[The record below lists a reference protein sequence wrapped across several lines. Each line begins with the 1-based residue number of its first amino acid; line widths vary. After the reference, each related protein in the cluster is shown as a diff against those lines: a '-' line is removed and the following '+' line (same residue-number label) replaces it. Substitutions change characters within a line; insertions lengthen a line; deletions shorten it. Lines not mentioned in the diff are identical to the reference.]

1 MKTNKKRHDWSKY
14 NSIEAIQEF
23 IDQNGILSYS
33 DFRRRY
39 RGLIGHILNKK
50 ICIPIRDLI
59 FPNSKKQEYWRNL
72 NTKQEIQKFIDD
84 HFNEIKTSSDLK
96 NKYPGLYSKINGR
109 ISLKLTDFKFQEK
122 VNKGTVWKY
131 FETLDDFQK
140 FIDETGIQ
148 TATEFTK
155 NYSGLKIRLN
165 RRGFSTSQLKFPKKR
180 KSRLE
185 IKLEKFLI
193 NNNINFVSQKTF
205 DDLGKSRFDFY
216 LPEYNLILEPG
227 GDQHFI
233 EIEKWKGKGGLA
245 KTKKRDKKKYEYC
258 INNNIT
264 ILYYFEFSEKKCY
277 ELLTENGYFG
287 EWFTDFNLFV
297 DRILEI
303 IKNGKS

>member
-1 MKTNKKRHDWSKY
+1 MKTNKKGHNWSKY

-39 RGLIGHILNKK
+39 WGLIDRILKKK
-50 ICIPIRDLI
+50 ICIPSRDLI
-59 FPNSKKQEYWRNL
+59 FPKSKKQEYWRNL
-72 NTKQEIQKFIDD
+72 NTKQDIQKFIDD
-84 HFNEIKTSSDLK
+84 HSDEIRTSVDFRSR
-96 NKYPGLYSKINGR
+96 YPGLCRKISR

-122 VNKGTVWKY
+122 INTGTVWKY

-140 FIDETGIQ
+140 FIDEKGVQ
-148 TATEFTK
+148 TATEFKK
-155 NYSGLKIRLN
+155 NYSGLHNRLN
-165 RRGFSTSQLKFPKKR
+165 RKGFSISQLKFPKR
-180 KSRLE
+180 YKSRLE

-193 NNNINFVSQKTF
+193 NNNINFVGQKTF

-245 KTKKRDKKKYEYC
+245 KTKERDKKKYEYC

-264 ILYYFEFSEKKCY
+264 ILYYFEFSDKKCY

-287 EWFTDFNLFV
+287 EWFTDFDLFV
-297 DRILEI
+297 KRILEI

>member
-1 MKTNKKRHDWSKY
+1 MKTNREGHNWSKY
-14 NSIEAIQEF
+14 NSIEIIQKF

-33 DFRRRY
+33 ELRRRY
-39 RGLIGHILNKK
+39 KGLLYHISKK
-50 ICIPIRDLI
+50 EICIPTRDLI

-84 HFNEIKTSSDLK
+84 HSDEIRTSGDFK
-96 NKYPGLYSKINGR
+96 DKYPGLYRKVSR
-109 ISLKLTDFKFQEK
+109 ISLKITDFKFPEK
-122 VNKGTVWKY
+122 VNRGTIWKN
-131 FETLDDFQK
+131 FESLDDFQK
-140 FIDETGIQ
+140 FIDDKGVQ
-148 TATEFTK
+148 TSREFGK
-155 NYSGLKIRLN
+155 NYPGLEKRLI

-193 NNNINFVSQKTF
+193 NNNVNFVSQKTF

-258 INNNIT
+258 INNDIT
-264 ILYYFEFSEKKCY
+264 ILYYFEFSKKKCY

-287 EWFTDFNLFV
+287 EWFTDFDLFV

>member
-1 MKTNKKRHDWSKY
+1 MKTNKKGHNWSKY

-23 IDQNGILSYS
+23 IDQNGILSYLE
-33 DFRRRY
+33 FRNDY
-39 RGLIGHILNKK
+39 GGLRNHIMVNK
-50 ICIPIRDLI
+50 ICIPTRDLI

-84 HFNEIKTSSDLK
+84 HSDVIRTSGDFK
-96 NKYPGLYSKINGR
+96 NKYPGLYSKIR
-109 ISLKLTDFKFQEK
+109 SMSLKLTDFKFPEK

-140 FIDETGIQ
+140 FIDEKGVQ
-148 TATEFTK
+148 TAQEFKK
-155 NYSGLKIRLN
+155 NYSGLERRFR
-165 RRGFSTSQLKFPKKR
+165 RRGFSTSQLKFQKR
-180 KSRLE
+180 YKSRLE

-205 DDLGKSRFDFY
+205 NDLGKSRFDFY

-233 EIEKWKGKGGLA
+233 EIEKWKGKGGGLA
-245 KTKKRDKKKYEYC
+245 KTKERDKKKYEYC
-258 INNNIT
+258 TNNNIT

-277 ELLTENGYFG
+277 ELLTKNGYFG
-287 EWFTDFNLFV
+287 EWFTDFDLFV
-297 DRILEI
+297 KRILEI

>member
-1 MKTNKKRHDWSKY
+1 MKTHKGGHDWSKY

-33 DFRRRY
+33 ELRNNY
-39 RGLIGHILNKK
+39 SGLRTHISRNK
-50 ICIPIRDLI
+50 ICIPVRDLI
-59 FPNSKKQEYWRNL
+59 FPNSKKQEYWRDL

-84 HFNEIKTSSDLK
+84 HSDEIRTSGDFG
-96 NKYPGLYSKINGR
+96 NKYPGLYSKLR
-109 ISLKLTDFKFQEK
+109 KISLKLTDFKFPEK
-122 VNKGTVWKY
+122 INTGTVWKY

-140 FIDETGIQ
+140 FIDEEGIQ
-148 TATEFTK
+148 TVQEFK
-155 NYSGLKIRLN
+155 KSYPGLERRLR
-165 RRGFSTSQLKFPKKR
+165 RRGFSTFQLKFPKKY

-185 IKLEKFLI
+185 VKLEKFLI
-193 NNNINFVSQKTF
+193 NNDINFISQKTF

-233 EIEKWKGKGGLA
+233 EIEKWKGKGELA
-245 KTKKRDKKKYEYC
+245 KTKERDKKKYEYC
-258 INNNIT
+258 INNGIT
-264 ILYYFEFSEKKCY
+264 ILYYFEFSKKKCY

-287 EWFTDFNLFV
+287 EWFTDFDLFV
-297 DRILEI
+297 NRILEI